1 MSEFLCERLDEHTL
15 LCASE
20 LSSEALEDNGLT
32 EDSGLYLYLTDE
44 RPVVGRI
51 TVIAKI
57 PCSEAAA
64 LLFDALA
71 SKLREPTNN
80 SGRRRRVAT
89 IEDSALMCASAYAE
103 ALPAP

>member
-20 LSSEALEDNGLT
+20 LSSEALEDNGLN

-71 SKLREPTNN
+71 SRLREVTAN
-80 SGRRRRVAT
+80 SGRRRRGAN
-89 IEDSALMCASAYAE
+89 IEDSTLMGAAASAE
-103 ALPAP
+103 ALTA